1 MRHSITTMAQCASC
15 RIPASLR
22 CAGCRDAPEYEP
34 GDAINIAYCSAECQS
49 SDWEVHKSR
58 CATLRKRRKL
68 FRAATILKAALLT
81 YREAFFDIPLAK
93 IELRNGVLYLYRH
106 PSSDI
111 SPRPFPR
118 DLTANV
124 AHKEAALT
132 HYQCTLALAL
142 LGPLARKLLAG
153 VASSTENIDLRI
165 GKPLVPTKLV
175 ELVPGA
181 DFGEAP
187 HTVLK
192 ICLRSSRETWI
203 VDTAGCQYGFRD
215 VLNPF
220 DRYLTGKACAV
231 LGQPTSYT
239 ASETTDLDFIESFLP
254 LPMNIGMGNM
264 RDFRDRQRKGRLHFA
279 AFIDQRVGSGKD
291 SFNPSKDLDGSA
303 PGFQRKFEKFTTE
316 LKTHMD
322 GLDT

>member
-1 MRHSITTMAQCASC
+1 MMAQCASC
-15 RIPASLR
+15 RIPASLQ

-34 GDAINIAYCSAECQS
+34 GDAINIVYCSAECQS
-49 SDWEVHKSR
+49 RDWKVHKSR
-58 CATLRKRRKL
+58 CAILRKRRKL
-68 FRAATILKAALLT
+68 LHAATILKAALLT

-93 IELRNGVLYLYRH
+93 IELRNGVLYLHRH
-106 PSSDI
+106 PHSDI
-111 SPRPFPR
+111 SHRPFPQ

-132 HYQCTLALAL
+132 HNQCTLALAL

-153 VASSTENIDLRI
+153 VASSIENLDLRI

-181 DFGEAP
+181 DFGGAP

-192 ICLRSSRETWI
+192 VCLRSSRETWI

-220 DRYLTGKACAV
+220 DRYLAGKACAV

-239 ASETTDLDFIESFLP
+239 ASETTDLDFIESLLP
-254 LPMNIGMGNM
+254 KNRMNIGMGNM
-264 RDFRDRQRKGRLHFA
+264 KDSLDRQRKGRLHFA
-279 AFIDQRVGSGKD
+279 AFVDQRVGSEKD
-291 SFNPSKDLDGSA
+291 SFNPSKDLEGSA
-303 PGFQRKFEKFTTE
+303 PEFQRKFEKFTTE
-316 LKTHMD
+316 LKTHME
-322 GLDT
+322 GLGT